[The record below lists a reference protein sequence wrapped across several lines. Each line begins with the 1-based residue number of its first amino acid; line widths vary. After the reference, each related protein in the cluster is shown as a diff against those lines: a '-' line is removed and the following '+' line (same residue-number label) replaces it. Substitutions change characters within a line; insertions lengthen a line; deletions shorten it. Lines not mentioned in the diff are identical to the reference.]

1 MNPLNSLTEYEEF
14 VYSLPK
20 QLSAIDYTTLV
31 VARRGVATATVR
43 GEIIFSGGI
52 RLVVSE
58 RLMLDAG
65 VLRIVSYGYEVW
77 RGAEKLYWY
86 DSQPH
91 PDDPALAST
100 HPHHKHVPPDPK
112 HNRQPAPELSFTAPN
127 LLFLIAE
134 IEQDLLN

>member
-1 MNPLNSLTEYEEF
+1 VNPLNSLTEYEEF